1 MNQRIGLFEINFDM
15 IQIIRN
21 NFVFG
26 MISKVNI
33 KLLIT
38 LVCFAF
44 LGNSIFGNFE
54 SLSNQTIGR
63 QEILWLI
70 GGIIFSFLSIII
82 NAYAWKLLINSIVFH
97 SNKLNI
103 IKIFLATNIYKYLP
117 GGIWHFVSRFNTL
130 RLELST
136 EKSVESILLE
146 PLLMLV
152 AGLIF
157 IPFGSFNITVFIL
170 CWSSTLVFLPI
181 FREFLI
187 KKLKEMKANLF
198 TKTDHIKDRKLVE
211 NHQNI
216 SKRIFYPY
224 KPLFV
229 EIIFILSRFIGF
241 LCCINA
247 FSIGSLISQGELISS
262 FSLAW
267 IIGLI
272 VPAAPGG
279 LGVFESVILFRL
291 GSHLP
296 EAPLL
301 ASLLCYRLVST
312 TSDVCAALI
321 YPVKKLFKV

>member
-1 MNQRIGLFEINFDM
+1 
-15 IQIIRN
+15 
-21 NFVFG
+21 
-26 MISKVNI
+26 MISKINI

-38 LVCFAF
+38 LICFAF
-44 LGNSIFGNFE
+44 LGTSIYGNLE

-63 QEILWLI
+63 QQILWLLGAVLI
-70 GGIIFSFLSIII
+70 SFLSIII
-82 NAYAWKLLINSIVFH
+82 NAYAWKLLINNIGCNT
-97 SNKLNI
+97 NKLNI
-103 IKIFLATNIYKYLP
+103 IKIFLASNIYKYLP

-136 EKSVESILLE
+136 EKSIESILLE

-157 IPFGSFNITVFIL
+157 IPFASYNILIFIF
-170 CWSSTLVFLPI
+170 CWSSTLFFLPV
-181 FREFLI
+181 FRQFLI
-187 KKLKEMKANLF
+187 KKLSAMKANFLI
-198 TKTDHIKDRKLVE
+198 KIDQPKDRELAK
-211 NHQNI
+211 NNQNI
-216 SKRIFYPY
+216 SIRMFYPY

-229 EIIFILSRFIGF
+229 EIIFVLSRFLGF
-241 LCCINA
+241 LCCMNA
-247 FSIGSLISQGELISS
+247 FSIGSLISQGQLIST

-279 LGVFESVILFRL
+279 LGVFESVILYSL

-301 ASLLCYRLVST
+301 ASLLFYRLVST
-312 TSDVCAALI
+312 ISDILAALI